1 MCLFITSDISHL
13 AYRQWKEAAERPFC
27 SLLHFK
33 TQEQYHLQAPHP
45 SMHACML
52 KKKKKKIDSDPGF
65 IYQNSIC
72 GLEWTISGQVQN
84 VQRKKD

>member
-13 AYRQWKEAAERPFC
+13 AYRQLKEVAERP
-27 SLLHFK
+27 SYSPLHFK
-33 TQEQYHLQAPHP
+33 MQEQYHLQAPHP
-45 SMHACML
+45 SMHVCMP
-52 KKKKKKIDSDPGF
+52 KKGRKKGASDPSF